1 MVMLML
7 SDTGRCSKMASRRP
21 DVAQKR
27 KQDPSWMMLM
37 KPVRAAELRSRTRQ
51 HVHHYAVVGCDVR
64 PLAHRGTD
72 ADEPFA
78 NLPPLLQNT
87 LELRN
92 APLATLRHSHLYS
105 HTPES
110 V

>member
-1 MVMLML
+1 
-7 SDTGRCSKMASRRP
+7 
-21 DVAQKR
+21 
-27 KQDPSWMMLM
+27 
-37 KPVRAAELRSRTRQ
+37 
-51 HVHHYAVVGCDVR
+51 
-64 PLAHRGTD
+64 
-72 ADEPFA
+72 
-78 NLPPLLQNT
+78 LQNT